1 MRPIPPELGVIQCT
15 IERNSSGMNK
25 FWPKYILKLSG
36 DIKNVG
42 LMLEAKKIAQSKTP
56 HYRIVINTGISK
68 YSTKEEEDYLGRL
81 RANHTKSEYHIFD
94 SGARD

>member
-1 MRPIPPELGVIQCT
+1 
-15 IERNSSGMNK
+15 
-25 FWPKYILKLSG
+25 
-36 DIKNVG
+36 
-42 LMLEAKKIAQSKTP
+42 MLEAKKIAQSKTP

-94 SGARD
+94 SGAKD